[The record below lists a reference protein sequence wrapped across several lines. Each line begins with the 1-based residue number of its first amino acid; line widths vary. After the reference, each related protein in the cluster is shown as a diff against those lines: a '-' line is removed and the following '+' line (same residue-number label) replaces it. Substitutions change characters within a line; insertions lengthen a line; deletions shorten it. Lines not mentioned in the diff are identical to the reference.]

1 MSATELRFEVSEGGI
16 SGAMQ
21 KIGSAVY
28 RHMQL
33 LATIGALLKFL
44 LVLSR
49 GVFALFVAA
58 AVGFGSYVMIQALY
72 LSIWGY
78 GGGVVVVLVL
88 TTGIGSGIGSYIAW
102 LDREHK
108 LGTQALLLAIVLLFG
123 LAGSYLGL
131 QRGIDIGAVHPIW
144 KPGIPEIHI
153 TTVGAVIG
161 ANIPTFALGLYKA
174 IRDPRL

>member
-1 MSATELRFEVSEGGI
+1 MSATELRFEVSEGRI
-16 SGAMQ
+16 SGANAED
-21 KIGSAVY
+21 KHGGLSAPL
-28 RHMQL
+28 QL

-58 AVGFGSYVMIQALY
+58 VVGFGSYVMIQALY

-123 LAGSYLGL
+123 LVGS
-131 QRGIDIGAVHPIW
+131 
-144 KPGIPEIHI
+144 
-153 TTVGAVIG
+153 
-161 ANIPTFALGLYKA
+161 
-174 IRDPRL
+174 

>member
-1 MSATELRFEVSEGGI
+1 
-16 SGAMQ
+16 MQ
-21 KIGSAVY
+21 RIGTAFY
-28 RHMQL
+28 RHIQL
-33 LATIGALLKFL
+33 LATIGALLKFV
-44 LVLSR
+44 LVFAR

-58 AVGFGSYVMIQALY
+58 VMGFGSYVMIQALY

-78 GGGVVVVLVL
+78 GGGFVGVLVL

-108 LGTQALLLAIVLLFG
+108 FGAQALLFAIALAFG
-123 LAGSYLGL
+123 LLGAWLGL
-131 QRGIDIGAVHPIW
+131 QRGLDVGALHPIW

-153 TTVGAVIG
+153 TTVGAVLG
-161 ANIPTFALGLYKA
+161 ANIPMFALGLFKA

>member
-1 MSATELRFEVSEGGI
+1 
-16 SGAMQ
+16 MQ
-21 KIGSAVY
+21 KISTAFY
-28 RHMQL
+28 RHIQL
-33 LATIGALLKFL
+33 LATIGALLKFV

-58 AVGFGSYVMIQALY
+58 VVGFGSYVMIQALY

-88 TTGIGSGIGSYIAW
+88 TTGVGSGIGSYIAW

-108 LGTQALLLAIVLLFG
+108 LGTQVFLLAVALLFG
-123 LAGSYLGL
+123 LAGAYLGL
-131 QRGIDIGAVHPIW
+131 QRGIDIGALHPIW

-161 ANIPTFALGLYKA
+161 ANIPMFALGLFKA

>member
-1 MSATELRFEVSEGGI
+1 MSAIELRFEVSEGRTY
-16 SGAMQ
+16 GAMQ
-21 KIGSAVY
+21 KISTAFY
-28 RHMQL
+28 RHIQL
-33 LATIGALLKFL
+33 LATIGALLKFV

-49 GVFALFVAA
+49 GVFALFVSAV
-58 AVGFGSYVMIQALY
+58 VGFGSYVMIQALY

-78 GGGVVVVLVL
+78 GGGVVAVLVF
-88 TTGIGSGIGSYIAW
+88 TTGIGAGIGSYIAW

-108 LGTQALLLAIVLLFG
+108 LGTQALLLAIALACGLLG
-123 LAGSYLGL
+123 AYLGL
-131 QRGIDIGAVHPIW
+131 QRGIDLGALHPIW

-161 ANIPTFALGLYKA
+161 ANIPMFALGLFKA

>member
-1 MSATELRFEVSEGGI
+1 
-16 SGAMQ
+16 MQ
-21 KIGSAVY
+21 KIGTAFY
-28 RHMQL
+28 RQIQL
-33 LATIGALLKFL
+33 LATIGALLKFV
-44 LVLSR
+44 LVFAR

-58 AVGFGSYVMIQALY
+58 VMGFGSYVMIQALY

-78 GGGVVVVLVL
+78 GGGVVAVLVF

-102 LDREHK
+102 LDRDHK
-108 LGTQALLLAIVLLFG
+108 IGAQASLLAVALVCG
-123 LAGSYLGL
+123 LVGAWFGL
-131 QRGIDIGAVHPIW
+131 QRGIDLGVLHPIW

-161 ANIPTFALGLYKA
+161 ANIPMFALGLFKA

>member
-1 MSATELRFEVSEGGI
+1 
-16 SGAMQ
+16 MQ
-21 KIGSAVY
+21 KIGTAFY
-28 RHMQL
+28 RHIQL
-33 LATIGALLKFL
+33 LSTIGALLKFV
-44 LVLSR
+44 LVLAR

-58 AVGFGSYVMIQALY
+58 VVGFGSYVMLPALY

-78 GGGVVVVLVL
+78 GEGVVAVLVF

-108 LGTQALLLAIVLLFG
+108 IGVQALLLAIALVCGLLG
-123 LAGSYLGL
+123 AWLGL
-131 QRGIDIGAVHPIW
+131 QRGIDLGVLHPIW

-161 ANIPTFALGLYKA
+161 ANIPMFALGLFKA
-174 IRDPRL
+174 IKDPRL

>member
-1 MSATELRFEVSEGGI
+1 
-16 SGAMQ
+16 MQ
-21 KIGSAVY
+21 KISTAVY

-33 LATIGALLKFL
+33 LATIGALLKFV
-44 LVLSR
+44 LVFAR

-58 AVGFGSYVMIQALY
+58 VVGFGSYVMIQALY

-78 GGGVVVVLVL
+78 GGGVVAVLVC
-88 TTGIGSGIGSYIAW
+88 TTGIGAGVGSYIAW
-102 LDREHK
+102 LDRDHD
-108 LGTQALLLAIVLLFG
+108 LRIQALLLVIALAFG
-123 LAGSYLGL
+123 LGGAWFGL
-131 QRGIDIGAVHPIW
+131 QRGIDIGALHPIW